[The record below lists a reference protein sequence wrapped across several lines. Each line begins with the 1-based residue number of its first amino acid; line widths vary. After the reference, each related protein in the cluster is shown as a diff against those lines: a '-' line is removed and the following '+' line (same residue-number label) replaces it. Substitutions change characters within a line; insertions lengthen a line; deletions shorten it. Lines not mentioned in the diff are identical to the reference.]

1 MEIKASDVKRLREL
15 TGAGM
20 MDAKQALQEAG
31 GDFDKALENLRKQ
44 GKKIAVKKAER
55 QASEGLIG
63 VYLHANGKVAVMVE
77 VKCET
82 DFVAR
87 TDKFKQLANDIAMQ
101 IAAMSPAYLSPEDVP
116 EEVKEKEREI
126 YRAEVEQQGKPAEI
140 VEKIVEGKLNKF
152 YSQVCLLKQQ
162 FIKDDSL
169 TIEQLIEQNIAAL
182 GENIKIGKFVRFSL

>member
-1 MEIKASDVKRLREL
+1 
-15 TGAGM
+15 M
-20 MDAKQALQEAG
+20 MDAKQALSEAA
-31 GDFDKALENLRKQ
+31 GDFDRALENLRKQ
-44 GKKIAVKKAER
+44 GKKIAAKKAER
-55 QASEGLIG
+55 EASEGLIG
-63 VYLHANGKVAVMVE
+63 VYLHSNGKVAAMVE
-77 VKCET
+77 LKCET

-169 TIEQLIEQNIAAL
+169 TIEQLLEQSIAAL

>member
-1 MEIKASDVKRLREL
+1 MKIKASDVKRLREL

-20 MDAKQALQEAG
+20 MDAKQALSEAA
-31 GDFDKALENLRKQ
+31 GDFDRALENLRKQ
-44 GKKIAVKKAER
+44 GKKIAAKKAER
-55 QASEGLIG
+55 EASEGLIG
-63 VYLHANGKVAVMVE
+63 VYLHSNGKVAAMVE
-77 VKCET
+77 LKCET

-169 TIEQLIEQNIAAL
+169 TIEQLLEQSIAAL

>member
-1 MEIKASDVKRLREL
+1 MEIKASDIKRLREL

-20 MDAKQALQEAG
+20 MDAKQALTEAG

-44 GKKIAVKKAER
+44 GKKIAAKKAER
-55 QASEGLIG
+55 EASEGLIG
-63 VYLHANGKVAVMVE
+63 VYLHANGKVAAMVE

-101 IAAMSPAYLSPEDVP
+101 IAAMSPIYLSPEDVP
-116 EEVKEKEREI
+116 EEVKEKERGI
-126 YRAEVEQQGKPAEI
+126 YRVEVEQEGKPAEI

-169 TIEQLIEQNIAAL
+169 TIEQLIEQSIAAL